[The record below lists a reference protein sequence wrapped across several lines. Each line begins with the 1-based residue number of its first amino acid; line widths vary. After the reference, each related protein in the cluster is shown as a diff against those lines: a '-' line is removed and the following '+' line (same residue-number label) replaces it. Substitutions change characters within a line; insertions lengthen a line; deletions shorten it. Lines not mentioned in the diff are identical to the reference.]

1 MSWFLSLRQR
11 SQFPTSLKSLLML
24 KSKILIDVIQ
34 GLASTYKETG
44 IIGKQ
49 LYQNLLTNLIFKILD
64 LFFFCDPTKIEIF
77 ILILNCQILAAPVF
91 YHSLANVTMDTF
103 DRKFV
108 YTVLQL
114 LWTLRNGIQHK
125 SFPAIL
131 PRLITFI

>member
-1 MSWFLSLRQR
+1 
-11 SQFPTSLKSLLML
+11 ML

-77 ILILNCQILAAPVF
+77 ILILNC
-91 YHSLANVTMDTF
+91 
-103 DRKFV
+103 
-108 YTVLQL
+108 
-114 LWTLRNGIQHK
+114 
-125 SFPAIL
+125 
-131 PRLITFI
+131 